1 VIFKTSWVAFDN
13 TRNSNDFQVLNLTGA
28 FMKTPNF
35 QKSFLTIITVI
46 GLGLS
51 ALTVAAQNSPVA
63 AAPQLSYGV
72 PQIIQL
78 AQAKISDDTIIAY
91 IHNSGNSYGL
101 DVNQIIYLRQQGVSD
116 NVINVM
122 LNQPK
127 VASAPV
133 QSATQPDNS
142 QASTAYAQPATT
154 YVQTV
159 PSSQVYVIP
168 DTQTYY
174 YSAYYAQPY
183 YYPYYA
189 WPYPAVSLSFGFG
202 GRWGGGGWHG
212 GGFHGGGW
220 HH

>member
-1 VIFKTSWVAFDN
+1 MN
-13 TRNSNDFQVLNLTGA
+13 A
-28 FMKTPNF
+28 FMKTLIF
-35 QKSFLTIITVI
+35 QKSFFIIAAI
-46 GLGLS
+46 AGLVLLS
-51 ALTVAAQNSPVA
+51 GNLLAQNSPVA

-91 IHNSGNSYGL
+91 IRNSGNSYGL
-101 DVNQIIYLRQQGVSD
+101 DANQIIYLRQQGISD

-127 VASAPV
+127 VASAP
-133 QSATQPDNS
+133 AQPDNP
-142 QASTAYAQPATT
+142 QTSTAVVQQQPT

-174 YSAYYAQPY
+174 YNAYYAQPY

>member
-1 VIFKTSWVAFDN
+1 MKTS
-13 TRNSNDFQVLNLTGA
+13 
-28 FMKTPNF
+28 NF
-35 QKSFLTIITVI
+35 QKSFLTIAAIA
-46 GLGLS
+46 GL
-51 ALTVAAQNSPVA
+51 ALLAGNVLAQNAPAV

-72 PQIIQL
+72 PQILQL
-78 AQAKISDDTIIAY
+78 SQAKISDDTIIAY
-91 IHNSGNSYGL
+91 IRNSGNSYGL
-101 DVNQIIYLRQQGVSD
+101 DANQIIYLRQQGVSD

-127 VASAPV
+127 VASTPA
-133 QSATQPDNS
+133 QPDNS
-142 QASTAYAQPATT
+142 QTSTAVVQQQPT

-174 YSAYYAQPY
+174 YDAYYAQPY

-189 WPYPAVSLSFGFG
+189 WPYPAVSVSFGFG